1 MYIRDL
7 DRNACL
13 IYTDT
18 RVNVDTSGA
27 LCVRIDRDPL
37 VFDGF
42 RFIFYCVTVKT
53 IYSFNLLFE
62 SFFLLFY
69 QVCLSVSTLIFQ
81 SPLGKLR

>member
-27 LCVRIDRDPL
+27 LCVRIDRVPL

-69 QVCLSVSTLIFQ
+69 QVSLSVSTLISQ

>member
-27 LCVRIDRDPL
+27 LCVRIDRVPL

-62 SFFLLFY
+62 SFFFILSGVLFY
-69 QVCLSVSTLIFQ
+69 FGLSYPSRL
-81 SPLGKLR
+81 